1 MTKSH
6 TENAVSPVVGV
17 MLMLV
22 VTIIIAAVVAAFSGS
37 LAQTNNKPPQANIQG
52 TLHVNGSTGSIQNG
66 GNGIPNVVVLT
77 HMGGDELAT
86 ANIQI
91 VLKKGDEWTEWG
103 GQLSPTVLT
112 KSQIYNSAG
121 TYWTNATWGG
131 SDVNVW
137 LPGQAMYYSISGY
150 TSSNI
155 GQSLTLEV
163 ETTDGKL
170 ISTSKMP
177 IVT

>member
-6 TENAVSPVVGV
+6 KENAVSPVVGV

-22 VTIIIAAVVAAFSGS
+22 VTIIIAAIVAAFSGS
-37 LAQTNNKPPQANIQG
+37 VAQTNNKAPQATIQG
-52 TLHVNGSTGSIQNG
+52 TLYVNGSSSNNLI
-66 GNGIPNVVVLT
+66 VLT
-77 HMGGDELAT
+77 HQGGDELAT
-86 ANIQI
+86 AKIQI
-91 VLKKGDEWTEWG
+91 VLKKGDEWTQWG
-103 GQLSPTVLT
+103 GQLSPTVMN

-121 TYWTNATWGG
+121 LYWMNYTWGG

-137 LPGQAMYYSISGY
+137 LPGQTMYYSTSGY
-150 TSSNI
+150 SSSNV

-177 IVT
+177 IVS